1 MGEGGKGRRQDR
13 ELKIKEMQQNKK
25 VLYFIKLTD
34 KGG

>member
-1 MGEGGKGRRQDR
+1 MGEGGKGGRQDR
-13 ELKIKEMQQNKK
+13 ELEIKEMQQNKK